1 MNLLVCLLLAAQ
13 TPPTGTEPGQVLP
26 GPFGAYVVFAG
37 PKKPPGAEVQTEE
50 RQNFADAARA
60 GKFHDFITRYGLD
73 PTVAV
78 FTREAPTADDAPLA
92 RLLKS
97 LDAAVQKNRNA
108 RLHAFAVFLRL
119 KDDFL
124 KDESR
129 VPQVKAIEKFGAGLD
144 LKELPLAIARSE
156 SEKTKAFNLGADDVV
171 TVIVYENLRV
181 RAKFTFT
188 ADKPLDAAGI
198 EAVEA
203 EVRKMIKR

>member
-1 MNLLVCLLLAAQ
+1 MSLLVCLLLALQ
-13 TPPTGTEPGQVLP
+13 TPAIGTEPGQLLP
-26 GPFGAYVVFAG
+26 GPFGAYVVFGG
-37 PKKPPGAEVQTEE
+37 PKKSGTGEVQTEE

-78 FTREAPTADDAPLA
+78 FTREAPPDDDAPLA
-92 RLLKS
+92 KLLKS
-97 LDAAVQKNRNA
+97 LDATVQKNRNA

-119 KDDFL
+119 KEDFL

-144 LKELPLAIARSE
+144 LKELPLAIARAD
-156 SEKTKAFNLGADDVV
+156 SEKTKAFNFGADDVV
-171 TVIVYENLRV
+171 TVIVYENLKV

-198 EAVEA
+198 EAIET
-203 EVRKMIKR
+203 EVRRLIKR